1 MRKELEM
8 RNKQQGFSLIE
19 LLIVVVIIGI
29 IAAIAIPN
37 LISARR
43 AANEGSA
50 LASNRILHTA
60 QIAYGATVGNGNY
73 APDVPTLGSTNFID
87 QQLASGIKS
96 GFRFDTKKTDRVAG
110 TNEASFA
117 IGAAPVIITQPM
129 QTGGRKFCV
138 ALEGVVR
145 SHNASLGTNIAAAN
159 GCTAANYPVVI
170 Q

>member
-1 MRKELEM
+1 MK
-8 RNKQQGFSLIE
+8 NKQQGFSLIE

-29 IAAIAIPN
+29 ISAIAIPN

-60 QIAYGATVGNGNY
+60 QIAYGATLGNGDY
-73 APDVPTLGSTNFID
+73 APDVPALGSRNFID
-87 QQLASGIKS
+87 QQLASGAKS
-96 GFRFDTKKTDRVAG
+96 GFSFVSKKTDRVAG
-110 TNEASFA
+110 TNEASFT

-138 ALEGVVR
+138 ALEGIVR
-145 SHNASLGTNIAAAN
+145 SNTAALGSNIAADG
-159 GCTAANYPVVI
+159 GCTAASYPVII

>member
-1 MRKELEM
+1 M
-8 RNKQQGFSLIE
+8 RNKQHGFSLIE

-29 IAAIAIPN
+29 ISAIAIPN

-50 LASNRILHTA
+50 LASNRVLHTA
-60 QIAYGATVGNGNY
+60 QIAYGATVGNGSY
-73 APDVPTLGSTNFID
+73 APDVAALGSRNFID
-87 QQLASGIKS
+87 QQLATGTKS
-96 GFRFDTKKTDRVAG
+96 GFIFVTKKTDRVVG
-110 TNEASFA
+110 TTEPSFT
-117 IGAAPVIITQPM
+117 IGAVPTITTQPM

-145 SHNASLGTNIAAAN
+145 SHNTALGTNIAAN
-159 GCTAANYPVVI
+159 GNCTAANYPVII